1 MARQRHEW
9 GGEKHDGDHPRMGW
23 RHGEPPRGNR
33 RERRL
38 LPAKIEASDPFHSKS
53 YTPPIPESQ
62 PWGFPLRFPCSLRCV
77 RLNLKNQRRPKQ
89 QGGSLCRRAPAWRL
103 VWGATGC
110 RIWQETDLMAAWGVL
125 AFCVARP
132 QDDSLCAAPVD
143 LSGDPLGGGFL
154 CARPR
159 RPSAPKR
166 LCSARDRPS
175 RLGPAPR
182 GNTGTPHDGR
192 PARPGH

>member
-9 GGEKHDGDHPRMGW
+9 GGEKHDGDHPPGRG
-23 RHGEPPRGNR
+23 HGEKLAGKTTSSRKIQK
-33 RERRL
+33 
-38 LPAKIEASDPFHSKS
+38 PATLSI
-53 YTPPIPESQ
+53 YTPPVPESQ